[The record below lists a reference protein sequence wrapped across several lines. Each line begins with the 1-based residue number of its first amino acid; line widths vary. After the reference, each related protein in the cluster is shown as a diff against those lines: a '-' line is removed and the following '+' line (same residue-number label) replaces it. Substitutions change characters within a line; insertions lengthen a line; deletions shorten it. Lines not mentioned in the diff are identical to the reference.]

1 MGFPL
6 GPVQAIFFIVELEN
20 TIILYLKK
28 KLKLCI
34 RHNLFS
40 KKGLNECHTN
50 SIKLNSN
57 IKFTTDIEKDSVIAF
72 LDTLII
78 KIPKQNTNKSTL

>member
-28 KLKLCI
+28 KTKI
-34 RHNLFS
+34 MY
-40 KKGLNECHTN
+40 
-50 SIKLNSN
+50 
-57 IKFTTDIEKDSVIAF
+57 TTQFV
-72 LDTLII
+72 
-78 KIPKQNTNKSTL
+78 